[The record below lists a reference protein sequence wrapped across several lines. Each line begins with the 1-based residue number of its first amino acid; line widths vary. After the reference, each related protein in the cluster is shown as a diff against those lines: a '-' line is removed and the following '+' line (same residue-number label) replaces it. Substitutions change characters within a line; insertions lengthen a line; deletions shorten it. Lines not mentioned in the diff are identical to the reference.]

1 MREPRHHLRRWAL
14 LAPLGLAAIGFG
26 LSLTGE
32 AIRLKTQGRPT
43 SRWFGLGTLGL
54 IVVNGGIATVV
65 EAGKHK
71 ALADLGREQEPS
83 A

>member
-1 MREPRHHLRRWAL
+1 MDDRRYHLRSWAL

-32 AIRLKTQGRPT
+32 AIRLKTLGRPT
-43 SRWFGLGTLGL
+43 SHWFGLGTLGL
-54 IVVNGGIATVV
+54 IVVNSGIATVV

-71 ALADLGREQEPS
+71 ALADR
-83 A
+83 